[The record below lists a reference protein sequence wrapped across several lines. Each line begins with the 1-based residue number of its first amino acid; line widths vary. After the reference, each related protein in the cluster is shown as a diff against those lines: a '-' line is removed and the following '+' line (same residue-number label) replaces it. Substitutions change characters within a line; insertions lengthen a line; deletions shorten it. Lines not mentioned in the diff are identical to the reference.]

1 MCEAGKILA
10 FSRAVCLFFTAEMK
24 FDLSFFSNCHERA
37 KKAFEV
43 FFAFIFIMGIA
54 ITAAWAEE
62 KAALHGNSWM
72 FGESLDR
79 HDRLWKKG
87 VDGATLSKKRH
98 SASNAKD
105 GADTTA
111 SIDQALQDAERMK
124 PKGNVGVTIERD
136 SSGWTVAPEVKASR
150 PDEEMARDRR
160 HILRAYAGVESGGDF
175 QINIGPEII
184 LKDEEHGAEAAMSDQ
199 PDSSFGLGMKF
210 KYDF

>member
-1 MCEAGKILA
+1 
-10 FSRAVCLFFTAEMK
+10 MK
-24 FDLSFFSNCHERA
+24 FVLSFCSNCHERA
-37 KKAFEV
+37 RKAFV
-43 FFAFIFIMGIA
+43 GLFALIFIMGIA
-54 ITAAWAEE
+54 MTAARAEG
-62 KAALHGNSWM
+62 KDALHGNSWM

-98 SASNAKD
+98 ALSKSKA

-111 SIDQALQDAERMK
+111 SIDQALQEAERLK
-124 PKGNVGVTIERD
+124 PKGNVGVSIERD
-136 SSGWTVAPEVKASR
+136 SSGWTVAPELKASR

-175 QINIGPEII
+175 QINIGPELI